1 MDRADGT
8 TAVFSV
14 DRVASHPKT
23 QFPTDEVYGDTDHA
37 ALRLVTCGGAFDERS
52 RSYTENVIVHAS
64 LAGSAP
70 A

>member
-1 MDRADGT
+1 MDRG
-8 TAVFSV
+8 VSY
-14 DRVASHPKT
+14 PKV

-52 RSYTENVIVHAS
+52 RSYTENVIVYAS
-64 LAGSAP
+64 LARSAP